1 MHTRVL
7 GTSFNVSAYA
17 DDAAFKTT
25 LVEGKVR
32 VELLDPEEHIS
43 ASTLLEPDQQ
53 ATYVRGSEELARA
66 DVSAS
71 GYVSWMQGKLE
82 FHNEALDVVMRKL
95 ARWYDFEYSFE
106 NEAARDF
113 RFSARLDRDER
124 MSTILEMLEMT
135 TDVKFVYRANRIVV
149 Q

>member
-1 MHTRVL
+1 MAKIS
-7 GTSFNVSAYA
+7 GAAYA

-53 ATYVRGSEELARA
+53 ATYVRGSEELART

-95 ARWYDFEYSFE
+95 ALYPMIVPKLLTR
-106 NEAARDF
+106 NPA
-113 RFSARLDRDER
+113 
-124 MSTILEMLEMT
+124 
-135 TDVKFVYRANRIVV
+135 VKLKPI
-149 Q
+149 